1 MPDEAEYRAA
11 GLFDRAPGAPV
22 DRLALLDW
30 LAAQGF
36 TIAEMVEA
44 ESRSVLFS
52 LASDRALGT
61 GREYSPEEAAAAAG
75 LEPEVIETIL
85 RAAGFV
91 PESARLTDA
100 SIRLFREFGVAREI
114 FSDAQALHFTRVM
127 GSALGRIAEAANSL
141 FLVDIVTPMM
151 ATSAGELEIAQ
162 KGLAAI
168 ESLNGV
174 IETLGTMFRLHMIDA
189 TDRSRRARR
198 DVGDSDLVP
207 MAIGFIDLVGFTS
220 LTATATPRELL
231 ALLLEFESRAYDIV
245 TGHGGRVVKLIGDE
259 VMFTAIEA
267 GQACEIALRLFE
279 ELGARSEVTPRGG
292 IAFGEVLGHGGD
304 YYGPIVNLASRVADI
319 AVPWEILVTEG
330 VAERVADSYSIT
342 PAGRRLLK
350 GFDQTVTLASLGR

>member
-11 GLFDRAPGAPV
+11 GLFDLAPGAPA
-22 DRLALLDW
+22 DRLALLEW
-30 LAAQGF
+30 LTAQGF

-44 ESRSVLFS
+44 ESNSVLYS
-52 LASDRALGT
+52 LAADRALVT
-61 GREYSPEEAAAAAG
+61 GREYSREEAAAASG
-75 LEPEVIETIL
+75 LEPEVLEAIL
-85 RAAGFV
+85 RAAGFA
-91 PESARLTDA
+91 PETARLTEA
-100 SIRLFREFGVAREI
+100 SVRLFREFGVARQL
-114 FSDAQALHFTRVM
+114 FSDAEALHFTRVM

-141 FLVDIVTPMM
+141 FRVDVVTPMM
-151 ATSAGELEIAQ
+151 ATSSSEFDLAQ

-174 IETLGTMFRLHMIDA
+174 IETLGTLFRLHMIDA

-198 DVGDSDLVP
+198 DVGESDLVP

-245 TGHGGRVVKLIGDE
+245 TDHGGRVVKLIGDE

-292 IAFGEVLGHGGD
+292 IAFGEVLSHGGD

-319 AVPWEILVTEG
+319 AVPWEILVTDG
-330 VAERVADSYSIT
+330 VADRVTDTYSVA

-350 GFDQTVTLASLGR
+350 GFDETVTLSSLVG